1 MNTKN
6 NRHEPS
12 KRDKLKPVEL
22 VGFSAL
28 LAVFAAAVVGGA
40 TRDFQMLVPV
50 VAISVFIVTL
60 MVLALLGLSMK
71 PNPEDLVMRETAAE
85 IAAAANAAEQK
96 QHEAPEHPANPDSSQ
111 RPADPEQ

>member
-60 MVLALLGLSMK
+60 LVLALLGLSMK
-71 PNPEDLVMRETAAE
+71 PNPEDLIIRETAAE
-85 IAAAANAAEQK
+85 IAAAAAEQK
-96 QHEAPEHPANPDSSQ
+96 PHEIPEHSENPDAPQ
-111 RPADPEQ
+111 NPAASEQ